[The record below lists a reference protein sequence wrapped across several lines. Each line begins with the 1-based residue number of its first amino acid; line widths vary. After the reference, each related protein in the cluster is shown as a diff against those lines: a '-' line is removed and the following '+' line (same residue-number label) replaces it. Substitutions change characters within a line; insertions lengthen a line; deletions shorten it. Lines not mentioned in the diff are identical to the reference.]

1 MQGPVDRDQCHGAGE
16 YGSCSGDKRFTTMTT
31 VLALATR
38 ITMMTTVLARAL
50 AARITTMT
58 TS

>member
-16 YGSCSGDKRFTTMTT
+16 YGSCSGDERLTTMTT

-38 ITMMTTVLARAL
+38 ITMMTTVLA
-50 AARITTMT
+50 
-58 TS
+58 